1 MAEVCILF
9 KVIDAY
15 LSYLAQSEM
24 DKGIRKVRHEV
35 VSTVNNIINGK
46 YVLGRHEK
54 VIF

>member
-1 MAEVCILF
+1 MAEVYILF